1 MIDQQST
8 WMDSPA
14 TLRVAKVT
22 RRQRTIHDI
31 FALALRSNHKPGLFL
46 HLGLKLHG
54 FPGKVGWLSDV
65 AKGVMTNQ

>member
-8 WMDSPA
+8 WMDSPL

-31 FALALRSNHKPGLFL
+31 FANFRIAAN
-46 HLGLKLHG
+46 
-54 FPGKVGWLSDV
+54 
-65 AKGVMTNQ
+65 ANCMMTVLVVV